1 MNERFGSFFRG
12 EISSQRSV
20 TKMCNAK
27 NVLQRYVCSY
37 LPDLPDFS
45 LHNIPKWGKIYQIAT
60 TLPNGHKIYQMAVV
74 YSKWPQKYQPF
85 PFQGLP
91 MFTQIGIFGLKT
103 FHLATLLGTTVWG
116 GEGVSGTSY
125 ASPPPCPS
133 IFSNYSLIVHHPV
146 NRDDRHLLAHAMAS
160 NFTVAWQYSVLLLV
174 WAAGG
179 TALPQILRYG
189 LAFRWT
195 PDYFQREQSIFCY
208 GLNSTP

>member
-1 MNERFGSFFRG
+1 MA
-12 EISSQRSV
+12 
-20 TKMCNAK
+20 TKIPTFPIPRPS
-27 NVLQRYVCSY
+27 NVY
-37 LPDLPDFS
+37 PNWDFWS
-45 LHNIPKWGKIYQIAT
+45 ENIPSGNPARY
-60 TLPNGHKIYQMAVV
+60 Y
-74 YSKWPQKYQPF
+74 
-85 PFQGLP
+85 GL
-91 MFTQIGIFGLKT
+91 
-103 FHLATLLGTTVWG
+103 G